1 MEKFEVGEKVRFTL
15 LGKGR
20 LSRIVSFV
28 PSIGGGILATVV
40 VEGKEYAVSTES
52 LQKIDKK
59 KNE

>member
-28 PSIGGGILATVV
+28 PSIGGDFGYGSSR
-40 VEGKEYAVSTES
+40 E
-52 LQKIDKK
+52 
-59 KNE
+59 